1 MRSFNSL
8 SLSLN
13 ADNSASV
20 TILFASSNCCL
31 RLAAASLA
39 FCCLSCSAL
48 SLAACASF
56 CLSASTLLA
65 SCAALSTD
73 NVASLIFSGAIPNAS
88 AKKLNALP
96 TFSIT
101 NANPLNNGTAT
112 FSNVASIGPNTDEN
126 ADWTLFNVA
135 CPSAVDSSDFFNAKN
150 IPTAAA
156 ITATIGLATNNLN
169 APSTP
174 LIALPAA
181 PAGPGKPANASS
193 NCFDWSV
200 VFSS

>member
-1 MRSFNSL
+1 M
-8 SLSLN
+8 
-13 ADNSASV
+13 
-20 TILFASSNCCL
+20 

-39 FCCLSCSAL
+39 FCWRSSSFLS
-48 SLAACASF
+48 
-56 CLSASTLLA
+56 LA
-65 SCAALSTD
+65 SCASFSLSASCLFASCWTLSTD
-73 NVASLIFSGAIPNAS
+73 NVASLIFSGAIPNFS
-88 AKKLNALP
+88 AKKANAAP

-126 ADWTLFNVA
+126 ACDTLFNVA

-156 ITATIGLATNNLN
+156 ITATIGLATNNLK

-193 NCFDWSV
+193 NCFDWRV
-200 VFSS
+200 VFSSESSKSSS